1 MPDPIART
9 LATTLCLTL
18 AAVPASAGPW
28 VREKGSVF
36 LSFGGNVAISDAA
49 QRPVHWDPTLYLEY
63 GLTDRITVGLDVYIA
78 NGAEE
83 ETATAFVRFP
93 IRSADSGWPVAMT
106 LAMGTR
112 NDKAL
117 GVVDTLAR
125 AGISVGRSLPNGW
138 LSADL
143 TGVYA
148 VEAERLES
156 KLDLTWGWN
165 FADDWTSI
173 VQLQSGVGTAGDI
186 YVKLAPSVVYDL
198 NRFTKVEV
206 GLVQAFTGDGGTG
219 LRVSTWIEF

>member
-1 MPDPIART
+1 MPHCLART
-9 LATTLCLTL
+9 IATTLCLTL
-18 AAVPASAGPW
+18 AALPASAGPW

-63 GLTDRITVGLDVYIA
+63 GLTEKITVGLDIYIA
-78 NGAEE
+78 NGAQE

-93 IRSADSGWPVAMT
+93 IRSADTRWPMAMSF
-106 LAMGTR
+106 AYGMR

-125 AGISVGRSLPNGW
+125 AGLSVGRSLPNGW

-143 TGVYA
+143 AGVYA
-148 VEAERLES
+148 LEAERLES

-165 FADDWTSI
+165 FAEDWTSI

-186 YVKLAPSVVYDL
+186 YVKVAPSIVYDMT
-198 NRFTKVEV
+198 RFNKVEV
-206 GLVQAFTGDGGTG
+206 GLVQALTGDGGAG
-219 LRVSTWIEF
+219 LRVATWVEF